1 MIGPDA
7 VAPVGGAPIRSPKT
21 AELVAGTLRR
31 MVVDGQLKEGDFL
44 PNEAEL
50 MAHFGVSRP
59 TLREAVRVLE
69 SERLVEVRRG
79 SRTGARVR
87 VPGPEIVARPAGLLL
102 ELSGATISDV
112 MTARSGIEPMAVRL
126 LTEAGTTEAFDALDR
141 MLDEDIPAG
150 WQSGRLAETTGEF
163 HRRLV
168 ELSGN
173 ATLGIIAGMLHE
185 ITVRHTAFVFKE
197 RRPVSKADYE
207 KVMRSYRRL
216 MEFMRSGDGA
226 AAEAHW
232 RKHLDTTRNLL
243 LKGLETVK
251 VRDVVGYVPTE
262 LRARSRY
269 SRIKICALFRHL
281 RPFDMHRYVV
291 GPRLPRHHVGRRSHN
306 LVRTPLSQR
315 RPTGTPASACGT
327 VARPAG

>member
-1 MIGPDA
+1 MGDVVARSTPLAPMIGA
-7 VAPVGGAPIRSPKT
+7 SAMSVSAPVRSPKT

-31 MVVDGQLKEGDFL
+31 MVVDGQLEDGDFL

-102 ELSGATISDV
+102 ELSGATIADL
-112 MTARSGIEPMAVRL
+112 MTARSGIEPMAARL
-126 LTEAGTTEAFDALDR
+126 LAESGTPAAFDELDAL
-141 MLDEDIPAG
+141 LAEHVPAG
-150 WQSGRLAETTGEF
+150 WQSGRLAEATGEF
-163 HRRLV
+163 HQRMV

-173 ATLGIIAGMLHE
+173 TTLTIIAGMLHE
-185 ITVRHTAFVFKE
+185 ITVRHTAFAMKE

-207 KVMRSYRRL
+207 KLMRSYRRL
-216 MEFMRSGDGA
+216 MQLLRSGDGA

-232 RKHLDTTRNLL
+232 RKHLDTARDLL

-251 VRDVVGYVPTE
+251 VRDVVG
-262 LRARSRY
+262 
-269 SRIKICALFRHL
+269 
-281 RPFDMHRYVV
+281 
-291 GPRLPRHHVGRRSHN
+291 
-306 LVRTPLSQR
+306 
-315 RPTGTPASACGT
+315 
-327 VARPAG
+327 

>member
-1 MIGPDA
+1 MMGPDNA
-7 VAPVGGAPIRSPKT
+7 AHRSGAPIRSPKT

-31 MVVDGQLKEGDFL
+31 MVVDGQLTDGDFL

-102 ELSGATISDV
+102 ELSGATIADLMV
-112 MTARSGIEPMAVRL
+112 ARAGIEPLAVRL
-126 LTEAGTTEAFDALDR
+126 LAESGTPEAFDELETMVA
-141 MLDEDIPAG
+141 EHIPAG
-150 WQSGRLAETTGEF
+150 WQSDRLAQTTGDF

-173 ATLGIIAGMLHE
+173 TTLAIIAGMLHE
-185 ITVRHTAFVFKE
+185 ITVRHTEFVFKE
-197 RRPVSKADYE
+197 GRPVSKADYD
-207 KVMRSYRRL
+207 KLMRSYGRL
-216 MEFMRSGDGA
+216 LRLLRSGDGA

-232 RKHLDTTRNLL
+232 RKHVDVSRELSLQ
-243 LKGLETVK
+243 GLEDVK
-251 VRDVVGYVPTE
+251 VRDVM
-262 LRARSRY
+262 R
-269 SRIKICALFRHL
+269 
-281 RPFDMHRYVV
+281 
-291 GPRLPRHHVGRRSHN
+291 
-306 LVRTPLSQR
+306 
-315 RPTGTPASACGT
+315 
-327 VARPAG
+327 

>member
-7 VAPVGGAPIRSPKT
+7 VTSGGAPIRSPKT

-31 MVVDGQLKEGDFL
+31 MVVDGQLKEGDYL

-50 MAHFGVSRP
+50 MAHFGDSRP

-126 LTEAGTTEAFDALDR
+126 LTEAGTTDAFDDLDR
-141 MLDEDIPAG
+141 LLAEDIPAG
-150 WQSGRLAETTGEF
+150 WQSDRLAEMTGAF

-173 ATLGIIAGMLHE
+173 ATLAIIAGMLHE

-197 RRPVSKADYE
+197 GRPVSKADYD
-207 KVMRSYRRL
+207 KLMRSYRRL
-216 MEFMRSGDGA
+216 MRILRSGDGA

-232 RKHLDTTRNLL
+232 RKHLDVARELSL
-243 LKGLETVK
+243 QGLEDVK
-251 VRDVVGYVPTE
+251 VRDVMG
-262 LRARSRY
+262 
-269 SRIKICALFRHL
+269 
-281 RPFDMHRYVV
+281 
-291 GPRLPRHHVGRRSHN
+291 
-306 LVRTPLSQR
+306 
-315 RPTGTPASACGT
+315 
-327 VARPAG
+327 

>member
-1 MIGPDA
+1 MIGAGPSTTA
-7 VAPVGGAPIRSPKT
+7 VRSPKT

-31 MVVDGQLKEGDFL
+31 MVVDGKLNEGDFL

-102 ELSGATISDV
+102 ELSGATIADV

-126 LTEAGTTEAFDALDR
+126 LTESGNAAAFDELEQT
-141 MLDEDIPAG
+141 LDEHVAHS
-150 WQSGRLAETTGEF
+150 WQSGRLAETTGDF
-163 HRRLV
+163 HRRMV

-173 ATLGIIAGMLHE
+173 ATLTIMAGMLHE
-185 ITVRHTAFVFKE
+185 ITVRHTAFAMKE
-197 RRPVSKADYE
+197 SNPPSKADYE
-207 KVMRSYRRL
+207 KLMRSYRRL
-216 MEFMRSGDGA
+216 VQLMRSGDGA

-232 RKHLDTTRNLL
+232 RKHLDTARALL
-243 LKGLETVK
+243 LQGLETVK
-251 VRDVVGYVPTE
+251 VRDVMG
-262 LRARSRY
+262 
-269 SRIKICALFRHL
+269 
-281 RPFDMHRYVV
+281 
-291 GPRLPRHHVGRRSHN
+291 
-306 LVRTPLSQR
+306 
-315 RPTGTPASACGT
+315 
-327 VARPAG
+327 

>member
-1 MIGPDA
+1 MIGVSASSTA
-7 VAPVGGAPIRSPKT
+7 VRSPKT

-31 MVVDGQLKEGDFL
+31 MVVDGALKDGDFL

-102 ELSGATISDV
+102 ELSGATIADV
-112 MTARSGIEPMAVRL
+112 MTARSGIEPIAVRL
-126 LTEAGTTEAFDALDR
+126 LTEAGDTDAI
-141 MLDEDIPAG
+141 DELERTLAEDVPKG
-150 WQSGRLAETTGEF
+150 WESGRLPETTGDF

-173 ATLGIIAGMLHE
+173 STLNIIAGMLHE
-185 ITVRHTAFVFKE
+185 ITVRHTAFAMNE
-197 RRPVSKADYE
+197 THPLSKAGYE
-207 KVMRSYRRL
+207 KLMRSYRRL
-216 MEFMRSGDGA
+216 LALMRSGDGA

-232 RKHLDTTRNLL
+232 RKHLDTARELL
-243 LKGLETVK
+243 LQGLEDVK
-251 VRDVVGYVPTE
+251 VRDVMG
-262 LRARSRY
+262 
-269 SRIKICALFRHL
+269 
-281 RPFDMHRYVV
+281 
-291 GPRLPRHHVGRRSHN
+291 
-306 LVRTPLSQR
+306 
-315 RPTGTPASACGT
+315 
-327 VARPAG
+327 

>member
-1 MIGPDA
+1 MARTTPLAPMIGPDA
-7 VAPVGGAPIRSPKT
+7 ITRQAPVRSPKT

-50 MAHFGVSRP
+50 MEHFGVSRP

-102 ELSGATISDV
+102 KLSGADIADLLV
-112 MTARSGIEPMAVRL
+112 ARSAIEPMAARL
-126 LTEAGTTEAFDALDR
+126 LAEQGDEAAFGELER
-141 MLDEDIPAG
+141 MLDEHIPKD
-150 WQSGRLAETTGEF
+150 WRSDRLAETTGDF
-163 HRRLV
+163 HRRVV

-185 ITVRHTAFVFKE
+185 ITVRHHAFLFKE
-197 RRPVSKADYE
+197 HRPVSKADYE
-207 KVMRSYRRL
+207 KLMRSYRRL
-216 MEFMRSGDGA
+216 IQLIRSGDGD

-232 RKHLDTTRNLL
+232 RKHLDNARNLML
-243 LKGLETVK
+243 QGLEAVK
-251 VRDVVGYVPTE
+251 VRNVM
-262 LRARSRY
+262 R
-269 SRIKICALFRHL
+269 
-281 RPFDMHRYVV
+281 
-291 GPRLPRHHVGRRSHN
+291 
-306 LVRTPLSQR
+306 
-315 RPTGTPASACGT
+315 
-327 VARPAG
+327 

>member
-1 MIGPDA
+1 MIGPEG
-7 VAPVGGAPIRSPKT
+7 VASLSGTTIRSPKT

-31 MVVDGQLKEGDFL
+31 MVVDGQLTDGDFL

-102 ELSGATISDV
+102 ELSGATIADV
-112 MTARSGIEPMAVRL
+112 MVARAGIEPMAARL
-126 LTEAGTTEAFDALDR
+126 LAESGTPEAFDELEKMVA
-141 MLDEDIPAG
+141 EHIPAG
-150 WQSGRLAETTGEF
+150 WQSDRLAQTTGEF
-163 HRRLV
+163 HRRMV

-173 ATLGIIAGMLHE
+173 ATLAIIAGMLHE

-197 RRPVSKADYE
+197 GRPVSKTDYD
-207 KVMRSYRRL
+207 KLMRSYGRL
-216 MEFMRSGDGA
+216 MKLLRSGDGA

-232 RKHLDTTRNLL
+232 RKHLDVARELSL
-243 LKGLETVK
+243 QGLEDVK
-251 VRDVVGYVPTE
+251 VRDVMG
-262 LRARSRY
+262 
-269 SRIKICALFRHL
+269 
-281 RPFDMHRYVV
+281 
-291 GPRLPRHHVGRRSHN
+291 
-306 LVRTPLSQR
+306 
-315 RPTGTPASACGT
+315 
-327 VARPAG
+327 

>member
-1 MIGPDA
+1 MTRSTPLAPMIGPDA
-7 VAPVGGAPIRSPKT
+7 VPASAAVRSPKT

-31 MVVDGQLKEGDFL
+31 MVVDGQLKDGDFL

-102 ELSGATISDV
+102 ELSGATIADV
-112 MTARSGIEPMAVRL
+112 MVARAGIEPMAARL
-126 LTEAGTTEAFDALDR
+126 LAEAGTPEAFDELDK
-141 MLDEDIPAG
+141 MLADHIPTG
-150 WQSGRLAETTGEF
+150 WQSDRLAETTGDF
-163 HRRLV
+163 HRRMV

-173 ATLGIIAGMLHE
+173 ATLAIIAGMLHE

-197 RRPVSKADYE
+197 RRPVSKSDYE
-207 KVMRSYRRL
+207 KLMRSYARL
-216 MEFMRSGDGA
+216 MKLLRSGDGA

-232 RKHLDTTRNLL
+232 RKHLDVARALL
-243 LKGLETVK
+243 LEGLETVK
-251 VRDVVGYVPTE
+251 VRDVMG
-262 LRARSRY
+262 
-269 SRIKICALFRHL
+269 
-281 RPFDMHRYVV
+281 
-291 GPRLPRHHVGRRSHN
+291 
-306 LVRTPLSQR
+306 
-315 RPTGTPASACGT
+315 
-327 VARPAG
+327 